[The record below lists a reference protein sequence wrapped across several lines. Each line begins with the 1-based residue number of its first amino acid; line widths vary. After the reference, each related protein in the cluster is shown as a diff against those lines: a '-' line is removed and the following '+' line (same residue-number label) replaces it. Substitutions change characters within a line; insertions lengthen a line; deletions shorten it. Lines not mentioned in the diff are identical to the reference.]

1 MHKCSVCAYC
11 MRMFQCDCVFGWVSE
26 FNSPRTHRG
35 LRANFSRPLQPL
47 YRQQQPAAH
56 ILNPNSPPKI
66 KIVNVSYRWEK
77 HSVTFFN
84 HPVSHRNTALARN
97 RRHTLTR
104 ITSQCAESFSCSL
117 NVVKIDR
124 IRHPKTIR
132 NLEIQKTE
140 SERELHT
147 IERERE
153 RERDIDR

>member
-1 MHKCSVCAYC
+1 MHKCSVCAHC

-35 LRANFSRPLQPL
+35 LRANLSRPLQPL

-84 HPVSHRNTALARN
+84 HSVSQRNTALARN

-140 SERELHT
+140 SEQELLM
-147 IERERE
+147 
-153 RERDIDR
+153 IDR